1 MTFRTIESRS
11 GAHFWHHAISTEPFL
26 NGICHYPQQQDEENS
41 TTGKKRN
48 AWQKER
54 KKNNKKDR
62 KNRKGIKKKER

>member
-11 GAHFWHHAISTEPFL
+11 RAHFWHHAISTEPFL

-48 AWQKER
+48 A
-54 KKNNKKDR
+54 
-62 KNRKGIKKKER
+62 